1 MSTNPTSELSGI
13 VTELPP
19 CTLSYEGIRDYIH
32 GLGPRPSADAIINL
46 AAHVTTQQMD
56 KAEEQLGEYSLW
68 KDSAGEVIGLT
79 KVDGQKRR
87 LRIAHGRDAWGCA
100 THWHVEGS
108 RFMGAISMVNR
119 ALTDIT
125 FRYSHRREQVRLV
138 RPQPKHY
145 YIATLLMGRE
155 QLANDKGPADGQDP
169 QGHCAELPSSV

>member
-1 MSTNPTSELSGI
+1 MSTNPTSALAGI
-13 VTELPP
+13 VTEIPP
-19 CTLSYEGIRDYIH
+19 CSLSYEGIRDYIH
-32 GLGPRPSADAIINL
+32 GLGRQPSADAIINL

-56 KAEEQLGEYSLW
+56 KAELEIDQYTLWRGCDEEVLGLIKS
-68 KDSAGEVIGLT
+68 
-79 KVDGQKRR
+79 DGQKRR
-87 LRIAHGRDAWGCA
+87 LQTAHGRDAWNCP

-125 FRYSHRREQVRLV
+125 FRYAHRREIVALV

-155 QLANDKGPADGQDP
+155 QPADDKGPTDGQD
-169 QGHCAELPSSV
+169 QWGH

>member
-1 MSTNPTSELSGI
+1 MSVNPSSVLSGI

-19 CTLSYEGIRDYIH
+19 CPLSYEGIRDYIH
-32 GLGPRPSADAIINL
+32 GLGRQPSADAIINL

-56 KAEEQLGEYSLW
+56 KAEAEIDQYSLW
-68 KDSAGEVIGLT
+68 KDDTGKVIGLI
-79 KVDGQKRR
+79 KVGGQKRR
-87 LRIAHGRDAWGCA
+87 LQIAHGRDAWNCA

-125 FRYSHRREQVRLV
+125 FRYAHRREQVKLV

-155 QLANDKGPADGQDP
+155 ESEQ
-169 QGHCAELPSSV
+169 